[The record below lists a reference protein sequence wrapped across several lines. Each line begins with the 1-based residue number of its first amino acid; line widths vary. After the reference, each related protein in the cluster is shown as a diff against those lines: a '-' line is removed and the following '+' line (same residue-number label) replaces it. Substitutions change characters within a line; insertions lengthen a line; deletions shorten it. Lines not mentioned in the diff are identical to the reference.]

1 MGKFVAVA
9 SVLSSVVSS
18 LVLVTSP
25 GLFWGGFLGMS
36 TAPEVVVATH
46 CGLRVF
52 GLSLITNKVVHIR
65 VTDQQLIS
73 YNCDHLQSCRLQK

>member
-25 GLFWGGFLGMS
+25 GLFWGVFLGMS
-36 TAPEVVVATH
+36 TAPEVVVATE
-46 CGLRVF
+46 
-52 GLSLITNKVVHIR
+52 SLWPLFDH
-65 VTDQQLIS
+65 QQGS
-73 YNCDHLQSCRLQK
+73 THPSH